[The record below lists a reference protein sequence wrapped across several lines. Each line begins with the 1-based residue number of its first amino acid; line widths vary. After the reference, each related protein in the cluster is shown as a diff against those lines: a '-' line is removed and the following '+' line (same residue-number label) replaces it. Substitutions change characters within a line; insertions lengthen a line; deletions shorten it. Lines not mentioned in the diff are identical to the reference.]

1 MGKRRQIRLGDRRD
15 LSLSER
21 TVNGYIESA
30 KRKYEVTTRV
40 QAVLFAARDGYI
52 NL

>member
-1 MGKRRQIRLGDRRD
+1 MVTWR
-15 LSLSER
+15 
-21 TVNGYIESA
+21 A

-40 QAVLFAARDGYI
+40 QAVLLAARDGYI